1 MFCNKM
7 LAAAAPSWR
16 LHIYYIDMKV
26 FFMKLFV
33 I

>member
-1 MFCNKM
+1 M
-7 LAAAAPSWR
+7 LAAAAPSWQ

-26 FFMKLFV
+26 FFMKLFA